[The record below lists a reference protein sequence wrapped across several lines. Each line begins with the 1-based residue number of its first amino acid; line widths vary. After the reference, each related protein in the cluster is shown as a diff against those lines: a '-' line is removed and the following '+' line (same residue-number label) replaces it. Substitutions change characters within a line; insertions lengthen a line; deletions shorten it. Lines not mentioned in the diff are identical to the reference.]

1 MRRILVFFLATL
13 CFSCGSSKK
22 SSKNRLPSDWQ
33 AQPITVD
40 GDSKDWPSP
49 YPNSDGKAQVA
60 YATSNDKENLYVTVE
75 TGDVMT
81 ELKILRAGMTV
92 WIDTG
97 GGKKQ
102 TMAINYPLPAEI
114 RDMQMENNPVQ
125 QQAVQSMD
133 HEKRMQERARNA
145 VANAIQLSLE
155 GFGTCSGGFTVK
167 QTNNCGITV
176 RMAVDEYSELV
187 WEAAIP
193 FKVLYGKEHLD
204 KKDLGRPISICF
216 EVKGMKWQGRNNG
229 NKEGGEE
236 QGGGMHGGGGGGGMR
251 GGGMHGGGMHG
262 GGGGM
267 HGGGQREGQNGDHA
281 GMAEATKTWKQFALA
296 YQE

>member
-1 MRRILVFFLATL
+1 
-13 CFSCGSSKK
+13 
-22 SSKNRLPSDWQ
+22 
-33 AQPITVD
+33 
-40 GDSKDWPSP
+40 
-49 YPNSDGKAQVA
+49 
-60 YATSNDKENLYVTVE
+60 
-75 TGDVMT
+75 
-81 ELKILRAGMTV
+81 V

-102 TMAINYPLPAEI
+102 SMAINYPLPAEA
-114 RDMQMENNPVQ
+114 RDIQIEHSEAQ

-133 HEKRMQERARNA
+133 REKRMQERARNA

-155 GFGTCSGGFTVK
+155 GFGSCGGGFMVK

-176 RMAVDEYSELV
+176 RMAVDEYNELV

-204 KKDLGRPISICF
+204 KKDLGRPISVCF
-216 EVKGMKWQGRNNG
+216 EVKGMKWQGRGNG
-229 NKEGGEE
+229 NKEAGEGQE
-236 QGGGMHGGGGGGGMR
+236 GGMHGGGMRGGG

-267 HGGGQREGQNGDHA
+267 HGGGQHEGNGQNGDHA
-281 GMAEATKTWKQFALA
+281 NIAEATKTWKQFSLA
-296 YQE
+296 YKE